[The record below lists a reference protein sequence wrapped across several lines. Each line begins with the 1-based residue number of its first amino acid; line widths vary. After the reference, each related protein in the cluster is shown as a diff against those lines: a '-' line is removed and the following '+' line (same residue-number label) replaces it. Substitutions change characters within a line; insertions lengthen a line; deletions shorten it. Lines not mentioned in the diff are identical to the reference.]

1 VVLPLVHVGGNGGH
15 HCLKFILQGAV
26 YDANCK
32 YLTRNISEFQ
42 RQRYTMFLS
51 LFIGNTVKYFGSSV

>member
-1 VVLPLVHVGGNGGH
+1 VSTV
-15 HCLKFILQGAV
+15 QGAV

-42 RQRYTMFLS
+42 QQRYTMFLS
-51 LFIGNTVKYFGSSV
+51 LFIGNTVKYFGPFPKTGIETR